1 MKRAIHPIKAD
12 MIRLHR
18 IFPAK
23 FGLALMLAFGLLFGI
38 FLKNGTTLL
47 AFGNSVFGEDIGF
60 CWNVID
66 PSAPDESLVRSAFAG
81 TSLLVPFIVCLVIL
95 QERGYE
101 EGCRI
106 SLARGLNRFYGAL
119 AHAFSSAL
127 IIGAAYSALCLLL
140 FAIAIIRGGHN
151 YSHDMLTVFLPAM
164 IVNAVLVISVAL
176 ETTTIYRI
184 TDSAVLSGAA
194 IIIGFVMSLTLY
206 GTYLQTPI
214 PSLRWIFF
222 LPGPYLGVGC
232 ALGYS
237 DMGQL
242 TLLGYG
248 AAASC
253 LSVLIYALVSFR
265 TGGVLNGSSD

>member
-12 MIRLHR
+12 MMRLYR

-81 TSLLVPFIVCLVIL
+81 TSLFVPLIVCLVIL

-106 SLARGLNRFYGAL
+106 SMARGLARFNGAL

-127 IIGAAYSALCLLL
+127 IIGTAYSALCLLL

-151 YSHDMLTVFLPAM
+151 CSHDMLTAFLPAM
-164 IVNAVLVISVAL
+164 MINTVLVISVAL
-176 ETTTIYRI
+176 ETVTIYRI
-184 TDSAVLSGAA
+184 TSSAVLSGAVV
-194 IIIGFVMSLTLY
+194 IVGFVMSLTLY
-206 GTYLQTPI
+206 GTFLQAPI
-214 PSLRWIFF
+214 PSLRWILL

-248 AAASC
+248 VAASC
-253 LSVLIYALVSFR
+253 LSVLIYALVNFR
-265 TGGVLNGSSD
+265 AGGVLNGSSD

>member
-1 MKRAIHPIKAD
+1 MAFVGRILVSSGMQSILLRLMSPLRAALLPVHPCSFHSSFVWCFYRSMAIKRGTEFL
-12 MIRLHR
+12 RQEVST
-18 IFPAK
+18 
-23 FGLALMLAFGLLFGI
+23 AFM
-38 FLKNGTTLL
+38 
-47 AFGNSVFGEDIGF
+47 
-60 CWNVID
+60 
-66 PSAPDESLVRSAFAG
+66 
-81 TSLLVPFIVCLVIL
+81 
-95 QERGYE
+95 
-101 EGCRI
+101 
-106 SLARGLNRFYGAL
+106 GAL

-151 YSHDMLTVFLPAM
+151 YSHNILTVFLPAM

-176 ETTTIYRI
+176 ETVTIYRI
-184 TDSAVLSGAA
+184 TGSAVLSGAVV
-194 IIIGFVMSLTLY
+194 IVGFVMSLTLY
-206 GTYLQTPI
+206 GAFLQAPI

-248 AAASC
+248 VAASC
-253 LSVLIYALVSFR
+253 LSVLIYALLSFR
-265 TGGVLNGSSD
+265 AGGVLNGSSD